1 MATVT
6 AEKMASPWRLSIGRV
21 LRAHGSLYL
30 MLLPGLLFYL
40 VFRYGPMY
48 GILIAFKDFNIFD
61 GIMGSPWAGFT
72 HFEALF
78 RNPQFGRIIQN
89 TLTISLL
96 KLVVSIPADIILA
109 LLLNELRIAWF
120 KKTVQTITYL
130 PHFLSWV
137 MIYGIL
143 VAFMAP
149 SSGLFNQ
156 WIRAMGGDAIPF
168 LTNDNWFR
176 AILVFSEVWKDTGWG
191 AIIYLAALAGISP
204 DLYEAAT
211 VDGASKWR
219 QVRHITLPGIAHVIV
234 LVLVLRL
241 GYILNAG
248 FEQVYI
254 LYNPR
259 VYGVADIIDTW
270 VFRNGIE
277 QFRFSIATAAGLFK
291 SVIGLALVLIANKLA
306 KSWTGNGIW

>member
-1 MATVT
+1 MT
-6 AEKMASPWRLSIGRV
+6 AMTAKSIPARRTAFGRT
-21 LRAHGSLYL
+21 LRTHGALYL
-30 MLLPGLLFYL
+30 MLAPGVLYYLLF
-40 VFRYGPMY
+40 RYVPMY
-48 GILIAFKDFNIFD
+48 GITIAFKDFNIFE
-61 GIMGSPWAGFT
+61 GILGSPWAGFK

-78 RNPQFGRIIQN
+78 RNPQFARIMQN
-89 TLTISLL
+89 TLIISLL
-96 KLVVSIPADIILA
+96 KLIVSMPADIILA
-109 LLLNELRIAWF
+109 LLINELRIRWF
-120 KKTVQTITYL
+120 KKSVQTITYL

-143 VAFMAP
+143 LAFLSP
-149 SSGLFNQ
+149 GSGLINQ
-156 WIRAMGGDAIPF
+156 WITGAGGKPIPF
-168 LTNDNWFR
+168 LTDNNWFR

-204 DLYEAAT
+204 ELYEASR
-211 VDGASKWR
+211 VDGANKWQ
-219 QVRHITLPGIAHVIV
+219 QVRHITLPGITGVIV

-259 VYGVADIIDTW
+259 VYAAADIIDTW

-291 SVIGLALVLIANKLA
+291 SVIGLAMVLIANKLA
-306 KSWTGNGIW
+306 KRWTDSGIW